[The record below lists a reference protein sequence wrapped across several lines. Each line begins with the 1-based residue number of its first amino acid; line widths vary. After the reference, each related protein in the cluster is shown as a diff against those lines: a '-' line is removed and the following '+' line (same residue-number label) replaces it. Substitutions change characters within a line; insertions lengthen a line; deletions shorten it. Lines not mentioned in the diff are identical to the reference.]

1 MGEYKDLEKKIKM
14 KRKNSWEN
22 LEDNERKKVF
32 SFSEEY
38 KNFLKE
44 VKTER
49 ENVDKVVEMAEKEG
63 FKPLSE
69 LKDGHKKYY
78 AVNHNKNLALIVLG
92 KEDIKNGFNLI
103 ASHVD
108 VPHIDIKMN
117 PFYESEEMAMMKT
130 HYYGGIKKYHWVS
143 RPLELHGV
151 IIKNNGEKVE
161 LTYGSEQDEG
171 VFVIPDVLPH
181 LSRKVQKKEKLLK
194 SFEGEKLHAI
204 AGSIP
209 IDDDDIKE
217 KIKFNVLK
225 VLNEK
230 YDIVEE
236 DFVSAELK
244 LVPAGEPR
252 FVGFDKSI
260 LGSFGH
266 DDRICGYTSSKAI
279 FDIEDPEKTAIN
291 FLADKEEIGSEGR
304 TGMQSWFFLE
314 VVGELLNHQEGSYS
328 DLKLKKML
336 SKSNVISSD
345 VGAAV
350 NPLFKNVHDN
360 QNAPKFG
367 GGISLVKYTGAR
379 GKAAANDADAEYV
392 NKVRR
397 LWNENNIDW
406 QIGTLGK
413 VDEGGGGTVAKFL
426 AKYNMN
432 VVDAGTPLLSMHSPF
447 ELASNIDVYSTYKAY
462 KAFFEKME

>member
-22 LEDNERKKVF
+22 LKDGERKKVF

-49 ENVDKVVEMAEKEG
+49 ENVDKVVQMAEEEG

-69 LKDGHKKYY
+69 LKDGHNKYY

-92 KEDIKNGFNLI
+92 KEEIKNGFNLI

-117 PFYESEEMAMMKT
+117 PIYESEEMAMMKT

-151 IIKNNGEKVE
+151 IIKNDGEKVE
-161 LTYGSEQDEG
+161 LTYGSEEDEG

-181 LSRKVQKKEKLLK
+181 LSRKVQKKEKLLR

-209 IDDDDIKE
+209 IDDEDIKE

-279 FDIEDPEKTAIN
+279 FDIENPKKTSIN

-314 VVGELLNHQEGSYS
+314 IVGELLQHQEGSYS

-336 SKSNVISSD
+336 RKSNVISSD

-379 GKAAANDADAEYV
+379 GKAAANDADAEFV
-392 NKVRR
+392 GRVRR

-447 ELASNIDVYSTYKAY
+447 ELASNVDIYSTYKAY
-462 KAFFEKME
+462 KVFFEKME